1 MIHIIRFLIVCLFIN
16 SEFLIP
22 ETAAFDAK
30 SLAQF
35 TKDKNVKPD
44 DVKTAIEVLQDKGKR
59 DVLLKTL
66 RGLQAANET
75 INQPQQ
81 TSAVTKTFDS
91 FSDQILHFMGQCSK
105 LFEDLT
111 TTIAKLEDFE
121 VSKKALFLVGT
132 LCMFIVLSLF
142 IEKAMERLK
151 KNILHRL
158 PPNTLATVDR
168 VGSIG
173 ASFIATLLSAGIL
186 LFTAHKFP
194 EFRHPLQVF
203 VHVFIVLRLI
213 SITAHQIIFYYAPD
227 LGSADSAERIDLMA
241 SRKTYFHHLLFLTWA
256 VAIFVFA
263 AAILAAIGLPKE
275 SMAFLK
281 KLIQSIAFI
290 IILVTVWEF
299 RYSHDLKL
307 FIFDRWLENAP
318 DFLKPLTR
326 VLSKHYH
333 YFFTLVIAILLYSG
347 VEIFDAIHNPF
358 QAFMGGIFMIMTWSA
373 GKYGIDLF
381 SKFLSKQQKNRSMI
395 VASLAQSH
403 VMVIAA
409 LRITW
414 YLFIAGAIL
423 SLVGIDVIN
432 YLSDSS
438 IQPYIR
444 RFISV
449 VMILLA
455 IRLVWIAVNY
465 MIDQRLKVRKI
476 AGNFIEPTQFVKT
489 MAPIFRSL
497 IHWLLVVFAGVL
509 TLEEFGMPVL
519 PIFYGVGF
527 LGIAVS
533 LGAQSLVKDF
543 INGFFTLMEGNIAV
557 GEVVSIGANTGTVE
571 SLSLRG
577 VVLRHSNGALQTI
590 PFSEVTSI
598 INRSRDYMVITIDL
612 AVSLKADIKA
622 VDDVLQEAYQAMTQD
637 PLYQSMIIAP
647 IIISGVDKI
656 SDHAIHVI
664 ATIRIKPDPANK
676 FIRAF
681 NRKLKI
687 CLQKVP
693 HILPEPT
700 VINLLP
706 KTQNL

>member
-1 MIHIIRFLIVCLFIN
+1 MIRIVHFFIICIFIN
-16 SEFLIP
+16 SGFLIS
-22 ETAAFDAK
+22 EASSFDAK

-35 TKDKNVKPD
+35 TKDRNVKPD
-44 DVKTAIEVLQDKGKR
+44 DVKTAIDVLQDKGKR

-66 RGLQAANET
+66 RGIQAANET

-91 FSDQILHFMGQCSK
+91 FSDQILHFMSQCSK

-111 TTIAKLEDFE
+111 ATIAKLEDFE
-121 VSKKALFLVGT
+121 VSKKVLFLIAA
-132 LCMFIVLSLF
+132 LCMFIVF
-142 IEKAMERLK
+142 AFFMEKAIERLK
-151 KNILHRL
+151 KNILHRF
-158 PPNTLATVDR
+158 PISTLTTVDR
-168 VGSIG
+168 VGSVA
-173 ASFIATLLSAGIL
+173 ASFISTLLSSGIL
-186 LFTAHKFP
+186 LFIAQKFP
-194 EFRHPLQVF
+194 DFRHPLQIF

-213 SITAHQIIFYYAPD
+213 SIVAHQIIFYYASEPG
-227 LGSADSAERIDLMA
+227 GSDHQETQDFMA
-241 SRKTYFHHLLFLTWA
+241 SRKNYFRHLIFLAWG
-256 VAIFVFA
+256 VAILVFA
-263 AAILAAIGLPKE
+263 GAILAAIGLPQE
-275 SMAFLK
+275 SIAFLK
-281 KLIQSIAFI
+281 KLIQSMAFI
-290 IILVTVWEF
+290 IILVSVWEL

-307 FIFDRWLENAP
+307 FIFDHWMENAP

-333 YFFTLVIAILLYSG
+333 YFFTLIIAILLYSG
-347 VEIFDAIHNPF
+347 VEIFDTIHNPF
-358 QAFMGGIFMIMTWSA
+358 QAFVGGVFMILTWSA

-403 VMVIAA
+403 VMVIAV

-414 YLFIAGAIL
+414 YLFIAGVIL
-423 SLVGIDVIN
+423 NLVGIDVLD

-438 IQPYIR
+438 IQPHIR

-449 VMILLA
+449 IMILLV
-455 IRLVWIAVNY
+455 IRLVWIAVNH

-476 AGNFIEPTQFVKT
+476 GNRFIEPTQFVKT

-557 GEVVSIGANTGTVE
+557 GEVVSIGTNTGTVE

-598 INRSRDYMVITIDL
+598 INRSRDYMIVTIDL
-612 AVSLKADIKA
+612 AVSLKADIQT
-622 VDDVLQEAYQAMTQD
+622 VDAVLQEAYQAMTED
-637 PLYQSMIIAP
+637 TFYQSMIIAP
-647 IIISGVDKI
+647 IVISGVDKI
-656 SDHAIHVI
+656 SDHAVHVI
-664 ATIRIKPDPANK
+664 ANIRIKPDPTNK

-687 CLQKVP
+687 CLQNAP

-700 VINLLP
+700 VVNLLP
-706 KTQNL
+706 KNVKA